1 MKMRWF
7 NISKLK
13 FVNFIYWVF
22 LTYMIAA
29 FIWWYVSL
37 EKQNSEIATVK
48 FQSIRL
54 NDPALYQKVKS
65 IEAFEARKT
74 KQYIYEGVTFLF
86 LFLLGAIYVYRSL
99 LKQLKISGPQAQEVL
114 QYIKKGEQV
123 EYQIEKAIELPKE
136 FQPLY
141 LAPTTSFS
149 ANIAR
154 KYLYDRGITD
164 NDILKHNIGYCIAG
178 EFSDRIIIP
187 SYDQNNQL
195 NFYVARSFNR
205 SYAKYKNPEASKD
218 IIVFENLIN
227 WNQPII
233 ICEGVFDAMAI
244 RRNAIPILGK
254 NISKSLLKKIV
265 TSKVKEIYI
274 ALDRDA
280 LKKAVKFC
288 EQFISMGKKVYLVDM
303 DEKDPSEM
311 GFENFTNLIQNTY
324 PLTTYGLMS
333 KKIELI

>member
-1 MKMRWF
+1 ME
-7 NISKLK
+7 
-13 FVNFIYWVF
+13 Y
-22 LTYMIAA
+22 T
-29 FIWWYVSL
+29 
-37 EKQNSEIATVK
+37 
-48 FQSIRL
+48 
-54 NDPALYQKVKS
+54 
-65 IEAFEARKT
+65 
-74 KQYIYEGVTFLF
+74 
-86 LFLLGAIYVYRSL
+86 FLLGAVENVLGKSYKRAKDNYAFTCPFCNHRKPKLEINLNTNDKGENPWECWVCETKGRTIRSL

-114 QYIKKGEQV
+114 QYIKKGEEV
-123 EYQIEKAIELPKE
+123 EYQVVKTIELPKE
-136 FQPLY
+136 FQPLFT
-141 LAPTTSFS
+141 APTTSFS

-164 NDILKHNIGYCIAG
+164 NDIMKYNIGYCIAG
-178 EFSDRIIIP
+178 EFNDRVIIP

-205 SYAKYKNPEASKD
+205 SYAKYKNPEVSKD

-254 NISKSLLKKIV
+254 NISKALLKKIV
-265 TSKVKEIYI
+265 SSKVKEIYI
-274 ALDRDA
+274 ALDKDA

-303 DEKDPSEM
+303 EEKDPSEM
-311 GFENFTNLIQNTY
+311 GFKSFTNHIQDAE
-324 PLTTYGLMS
+324 
-333 KKIELI
+333 ELDLSSLLQYKLNLL

>member
-1 MKMRWF
+1 ME
-7 NISKLK
+7 
-13 FVNFIYWVF
+13 Y
-22 LTYMIAA
+22 T
-29 FIWWYVSL
+29 
-37 EKQNSEIATVK
+37 
-48 FQSIRL
+48 
-54 NDPALYQKVKS
+54 
-65 IEAFEARKT
+65 
-74 KQYIYEGVTFLF
+74 
-86 LFLLGAIYVYRSL
+86 FLLGAVENVLGKSYKRAKDNYAFICPFCNHRKPKLEINLNTNDKGENPWECWVCETKGRTIRSL

-114 QYIKKGEQV
+114 QYIKKGEEV
-123 EYQIEKAIELPKE
+123 EYQVVKTIELPKE

-141 LAPTTSFS
+141 SAPTTSFS

-164 NDILKHNIGYCIAG
+164 NDIMKYNIGYCIAG

-205 SYAKYKNPEASKD
+205 SYAKYKNPEVSKD

-254 NISKSLLKKIV
+254 NISKALLKKIV
-265 TSKVKEIYI
+265 SSKVKEIYI
-274 ALDRDA
+274 ALDKDA

-303 DEKDPSEM
+303 EEKDPSEM
-311 GFENFTNLIQNTY
+311 GFQSFTNHIQDAE
-324 PLTTYGLMS
+324 
-333 KKIELI
+333 ELDLSSLLQYKLNLL

>member
-1 MKMRWF
+1 ME
-7 NISKLK
+7 
-13 FVNFIYWVF
+13 Y
-22 LTYMIAA
+22 T
-29 FIWWYVSL
+29 
-37 EKQNSEIATVK
+37 
-48 FQSIRL
+48 
-54 NDPALYQKVKS
+54 
-65 IEAFEARKT
+65 
-74 KQYIYEGVTFLF
+74 
-86 LFLLGAIYVYRSL
+86 FLLGAVENVLGKSYKRAKDNYAFTCPFCNHRKPKLEINLNTNDKGENPWECWVCETKGRTIRSL

-114 QYIKKGEQV
+114 QYIKKGEEV
-123 EYQIEKAIELPKE
+123 EYQVVKTIELPKE
-136 FQPLY
+136 FQPLFT
-141 LAPTTSFS
+141 APTTSFS

-164 NDILKHNIGYCIAG
+164 NDIMKYNIGYCIAG
-178 EFSDRIIIP
+178 EFNDRIIIP

-205 SYAKYKNPEASKD
+205 SYAKYKNPEVSKD

-254 NISKSLLKKIV
+254 NISKALLKKIV
-265 TSKVKEIYI
+265 SSKVKEIYI
-274 ALDRDA
+274 ALDKDA

-303 DEKDPSEM
+303 EEKDPSEM
-311 GFENFTNLIQNTY
+311 GFKSFTNHIQDAE
-324 PLTTYGLMS
+324 
-333 KKIELI
+333 ELDLSSLLQYKLNLL